1 MLEFFSIVDE
11 DEEESHPIPASPSVN
26 FSISESPDIFQDRIY
41 TELLQNY
48 SKLDL
53 SR

>member
-1 MLEFFSIVDE
+1 MLEIFSIVDE

-26 FSISESPDIFQDRIY
+26 SISASLDSFQDSIY

>member
-26 FSISESPDIFQDRIY
+26 SISESLDFFQDRIY
-41 TELLQNY
+41 TELLHNY